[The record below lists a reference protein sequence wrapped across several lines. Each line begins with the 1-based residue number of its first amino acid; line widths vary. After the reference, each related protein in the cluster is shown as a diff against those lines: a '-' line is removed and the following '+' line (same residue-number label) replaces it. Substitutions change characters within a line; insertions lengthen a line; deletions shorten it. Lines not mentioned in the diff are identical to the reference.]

1 MFLFFFMY
9 WCLNPHW
16 HGGQLHI
23 YLYIDIYMIHN
34 MTYIFLEIRFRHR
47 LETCLCQPFL
57 WNIDLPEDDTGS
69 SFRSQGDAILT
80 QFEAYLDT
88 HQALDED
95 IHFLLFFENH
105 LKHNGCHSCGGGRRV
120 VLRWWL
126 CRAWQL
132 LDHVAGGIC
141 APWHIITASPWY
153 KKLGG
158 GCIFKDIFTPIW
170 GRFPFWLLF
179 SNGVG
184 WNHQPTRKRR
194 ENLTALRIST
204 LNSMGVNHHEVRAYL
219 GGPKKRCVLLTCLHR
234 PFFVWVGVS
243 DLRMRRGGTCLE
255 GYICIFVYICVYI
268 YILSFFFPGMT
279 FASQDL

>member
-1 MFLFFFMY
+1 MFIFFA
-9 WCLNPHW
+9 
-16 HGGQLHI
+16 
-23 YLYIDIYMIHN
+23 YIDAWIPMD
-34 MTYIFLEIRFRHR
+34 M
-47 LETCLCQPFL
+47 
-57 WNIDLPEDDTGS
+57 EDDCIFIFIC

-105 LKHNGCHSCGGGRRV
+105 LKHNGCHTCGGGRRV

-141 APWHIITASPWY
+141 APWHTITASPWY

-158 GCIFKDIFTPIW
+158 GFILKIFSPLFREDSHFDDY
-170 GRFPFWLLF
+170 F

-194 ENLTALRIST
+194 ENLTFLRIST

-219 GGPKKRCVLLTCLHR
+219 GGSQEKVCPVDLFSPWKSGRLTVLFLFGLEFLTWGWEGGDLFGRLH
-234 PFFVWVGVS
+234 
-243 DLRMRRGGTCLE
+243 M
-255 GYICIFVYICVYI
+255 YICIYAYI
-268 YILSFFFPGMT
+268 YIYMYVHIFLFPG
-279 FASQDL
+279 

>member
-1 MFLFFFMY
+1 MLVVLLSANDWLVVGLYGLECSPIGHSISQGWYWSCPQGVSRNWDFPRKMGLFGANSGIVTWAMKSSPSMNKFVDMIQAQIYVYIFYIY
-9 WCLNPHW
+9 WCSDPHW

-105 LKHNGCHSCGGGRRV
+105 LKHNGCHTCGGGRRV

-141 APWHIITASPWY
+141 APWHIITALPWY

-158 GCIFKDIFTPIW
+158 GFIFKNIFTPIW
-170 GRFPFWLLF
+170 GRFPFWRLF
-179 SNGVG
+179 FKWGG
-184 WNHQPTRKRR
+184 LKPPT
-194 ENLTALRIST
+194 N
-204 LNSMGVNHHEVRAYL
+204 
-219 GGPKKRCVLLTCLHR
+219 
-234 PFFVWVGVS
+234 
-243 DLRMRRGGTCLE
+243 
-255 GYICIFVYICVYI
+255 
-268 YILSFFFPGMT
+268 
-279 FASQDL
+279 